1 MSATFTRKHYI
12 EIARILHGVRDKAER
27 QRLAEEFAR
36 MFRKDDKD
44 DSYFDAERFSSAVYG
59 EGVRETSRISGI
71 RSYGPGKF
79 YTILDSYAHEAAING
94 IDEEE
99 SYPDGGGWYGLLWL
113 DDSARDAILDFVIDG
128 KDKLT
133 DEEYELLKK
142 AKAIIFFERSDG
154 IVKAEWFYNKKEAK
168 EDWAKIQE
176 EFEEMEGDE

>member
-1 MSATFTRKHYI
+1 MTK
-12 EIARILHGVRDKAER
+12 
-27 QRLAEEFAR
+27 
-36 MFRKDDKD
+36 
-44 DSYFDAERFSSAVYG
+44 
-59 EGVRETSRISGI
+59 GI

-79 YTILDSYAHEAAING
+79 HTILDSYAHEVAIDG

-113 DDSARDAILDFVIDG
+113 DESARDAVVDTAIDQYR
-128 KDKLT
+128 DKLT
-133 DEEYELLKK
+133 SEETKLLNS

-154 IVKAEWFYNKKEAK
+154 IVEAKWFYNKKEAK